1 MLGRVSS
8 TDYAD
13 YTDASG
19 AGGVAADAGHE
30 ARNHK
35 PDPLETGLRFRASC
49 PAIARASRALAPL
62 QSRSLDSPLVVLE
75 PL

>member
-19 AGGVAADAGHE
+19 AGGVAADGAAAVAV
-30 ARNHK
+30 AR
-35 PDPLETGLRFRASC
+35 
-49 PAIARASRALAPL
+49 
-62 QSRSLDSPLVVLE
+62 
-75 PL
+75 